1 MQLPNGEKYDG
12 EFKNGNLDG
21 YGIFYYKGGEKYICG
36 FKNKLLHG
44 YGMLIYKDNSVK
56 FGKFENDKEIK
67 LIKPNF

>member
-12 EFKNGNLDG
+12 EFKNGNFDW

-67 LIKPNF
+67 IIKPNF